1 MKVGIIG
8 TGNVGSALGKLWAE
22 RGHDVCFSF
31 NRDPEQLEAA
41 ARQAALR
48 ARASTPAE
56 AAEFGEVVVLSVPW
70 GALREALEQA
80 GPLDGKLL
88 FSTVSALKPDYS
100 GLEVG
105 TTTSAAEEIA
115 KLASSA
121 TVVEG
126 LPVNASILH
135 SSSRRFGDQS
145 PTVFYCGDDATAKA
159 TVRTLLEDA
168 GMEPGDA
175 GPLVSARL
183 VEPAGLLTAQL
194 GSRLGVEVALKL
206 LRR

>member
-1 MKVGIIG
+1 MNLGIIG

-31 NRDPEQLEAA
+31 SRDPERLEAA
-41 ARQAALR
+41 ATQAGPR
-48 ARASTPAE
+48 ARAGTPAE
-56 AAEFGEVVVLSVPW
+56 AAAFGEVVVLSVPW
-70 GALREALEQA
+70 GAVREALEQV

-88 FSTVSALKPDYS
+88 FSTVNALKPDFS

-115 KLASSA
+115 ALAPGA

-126 LPVNASILH
+126 LPVNASILE
-135 SSSRRFGDQS
+135 SASRRFGDQR
-145 PTVFYCGDDATAKA
+145 PTAFYCGDDATAKSA
-159 TVRTLLEDA
+159 VRALLEDA
-168 GMEPGDA
+168 GMEAVDA

-194 GSRLGVEVALKL
+194 GGRLGVEAALKL